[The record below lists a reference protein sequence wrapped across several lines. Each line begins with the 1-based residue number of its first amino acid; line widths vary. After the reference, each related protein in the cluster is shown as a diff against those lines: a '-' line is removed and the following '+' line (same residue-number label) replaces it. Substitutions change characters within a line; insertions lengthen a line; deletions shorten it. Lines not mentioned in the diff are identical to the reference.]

1 MASDALKAL
10 ADSLSL
16 LEARRRY
23 IEAVEVARALRDYID
38 AIPASVKFNVAMPGV
53 DRDWVDSVIDVEV

>member
-1 MASDALKAL
+1 MASDALKSV

-16 LEARRRY
+16 LEARKRY

-38 AIPASVKFNVAMPGV
+38 AIPKNVEFAVAMPGI
-53 DRDWVDSVIDVEV
+53 DRDWVDSVIDVEA